1 METILIQLNN
11 NKAYQL
17 LKDLEELNIIKLL
30 RQPLEDKQTRSK
42 KYSGKLNLSD
52 NEFNAFQNHITESRN
67 EWENKNIK
75 LIQTQSLI
83 I

>member
-30 RQPLEDKQTRSK
+30 SQPLEDEQTRSK

-52 NEFNAFQNHITESRN
+52 NEFNAFQNHISESRN
-67 EWENKNIK
+67 EWECKNI
-75 LIQTQSLI
+75 
-83 I
+83 

>member
-30 RQPLEDKQTRSK
+30 RQPPEDKQTRSK
-42 KYSGKLNLSD
+42 KYSCKLNLSD

-67 EWENKNIK
+67 EWENKNI
-75 LIQTQSLI
+75 
-83 I
+83 

>member
-1 METILIQLNN
+1 METIVIQLNN

-67 EWENKNIK
+67 EWEHKNI
-75 LIQTQSLI
+75 
-83 I
+83 

>member
-30 RQPLEDKQTRSK
+30 SQPLEDKQMRSE

-67 EWENKNIK
+67 EWEYKNI
-75 LIQTQSLI
+75 
-83 I
+83 

>member
-30 RQPLEDKQTRSK
+30 RQPLEDEQTRSK

-52 NEFNAFQNHITESRN
+52 NEFNAFQNHISESRN
-67 EWENKNIK
+67 EWECKNI
-75 LIQTQSLI
+75 
-83 I
+83 